1 MRGVDREIIRWVQ
14 LFGIQTARAFG
25 LPLHG
30 PCSHA
35 PLLPEVFVSQF
46 QCNVFNFITCTF
58 FRASYHSGIEFD
70 SWPGL
75 KFLLQKVAQL
85 NKAANL
91 YKQAGAAWNLIALTL
106 FELCLVQ
113 IR

>member
-1 MRGVDREIIRWVQ
+1 MDHVHMI
-14 LFGIQTARAFG
+14 L
-25 LPLHG
+25 
-30 PCSHA
+30 CSLRYFFSI
-35 PLLPEVFVSQF
+35 PIDLLD
-46 QCNVFNFITCTF
+46 FINCKF
-58 FRASYHSGIEFD
+58 SRASYHSGIEFD
-70 SWPGL
+70 SRTGL

-113 IR
+113 IRYPVQYTIIVITN